1 MASDLDDIV
10 VPKDLAVF
18 VHGFARAAAPG
29 KDSQRFGRL
38 VLPHLKQAYALAR
51 WITGDR
57 IGAGHVVRQAC
68 AHVLR
73 MTAPASDC
81 NARTL
86 VLAAVRNA
94 AAAWLRKYRSVA
106 LVPTE
111 EFGPSERKRR
121 PIDASDP
128 TET

>member
-1 MASDLDDIV
+1 MASDPDDIV
-10 VPKDLAVF
+10 VPKDLAAF
-18 VHGFARAAAPG
+18 IHGFARDGAPG

-51 WITGDR
+51 WMTGDR
-57 IGAGHVVRQAC
+57 IGARHVVRQAC
-68 AHVLR
+68 ARVLR

-81 NARTL
+81 WARTL

-111 EFGPSERKRR
+111 EFAPSERKRR

>member
-10 VPKDLAVF
+10 VPKDLAAF
-18 VHGFARAAAPG
+18 VHGFARDAAPG
-29 KDSQRFGRL
+29 KDSQRFGQL

-68 AHVLR
+68 ARVLR
-73 MTAPASDC
+73 TTATVSEC

-94 AAAWLRKYRSVA
+94 AAAWLRKYRPVVR
-106 LVPTE
+106 VPAD
-111 EFGPSERKRR
+111 EFGPS
-121 PIDASDP
+121 DHD
-128 TET
+128 

>member
-10 VPKDLAVF
+10 VPQDLAAF
-18 VHGFARAAAPG
+18 IHGFARDAALG
-29 KDSQRFGRL
+29 KDSQRFGQL

-86 VLAAVRNA
+86 VLTAVRNA